1 MVGKLGL
8 ISFDYARKNYANTA
22 FDFNNNQL
30 NTTVNNTINNYFT
43 IANSYRIGGEL
54 RQKKFSFRGGYKMIE
69 SPYKDKS
76 LYGDLSGFSLG
87 LGYSFGNSKLD
98 VAYVNTN
105 RTASQELYSSG
116 NLGATAVDTNISD
129 FTISLSINL

>member
-1 MVGKLGL
+1 
-8 ISFDYARKNYANTA
+8 
-22 FDFNNNQL
+22 
-30 NTTVNNTINNYFT
+30 
-43 IANSYRIGGEL
+43 
-54 RQKKFSFRGGYKMIE
+54 MIE

-76 LYGDLSGFSLG
+76 FYGDLSGFSLG

-116 NLGATAVDTNISD
+116 NLGATAVDTNTSD